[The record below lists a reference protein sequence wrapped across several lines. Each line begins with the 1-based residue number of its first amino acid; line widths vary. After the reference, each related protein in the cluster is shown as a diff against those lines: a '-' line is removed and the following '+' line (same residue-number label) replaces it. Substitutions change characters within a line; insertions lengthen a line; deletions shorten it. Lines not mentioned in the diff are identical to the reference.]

1 MRRIP
6 SSSMTT
12 GSLERLMGSDDVL
25 GQKRPAR
32 FLRVVT
38 VKLLSLLGMT
48 RPQRGAFSRICSL
61 QTERWLGFLE
71 NDLLISGGGPSCHA
85 FGNRVE
91 HCFGLFIS
99 GSSLPTQVLP
109 FSMQNFNTLPWFTA
123 CVRKHSQ
130 KEKKAAAA
138 KNILKTQ
145 HFWGKISYVTY
156 KLVTNTST

>member
-130 KEKKAAAA
+130 KGKKAAAA